1 MAENEVLTAKA
12 GQSVGASS
20 KQATQSL
27 ITTERSQKLDLLIH
41 LISNL
46 VQPIIVCG
54 PHGIGKTTLL
64 NRLVEKITADCLCCY
79 VKSAN
84 HLTFESIQNQ
94 LTQFLSQSTVK
105 TESFSLPALL
115 QRLEKQHQKLVLILD
130 EAGGLEPGLINR
142 LAHYAED
149 NPALRIVFALTQDE
163 LYVKNT
169 TDNTV
174 EDCHFVE
181 LPPLSEK
188 QCMEF
193 LQNLSGKPG
202 AALPFQAITETM
214 VADLYRETHGIPG
227 LIVAEWPHVSN
238 YKKRR
243 AKPRRSSLLFTVLL
257 IAVALIYFA
266 WQQTELE
273 ELSSVSLPFTEQT
286 EDTSKLDQAI
296 VPIETTAVPEPA
308 HDPDEQAFAEADI
321 SSRYLEQDQVN
332 SEEEP
337 APLADKT
344 TDFEPENTEV
354 VQAKQPEPIV
364 LKEPQAEPEPPK
376 STEPVKPKPVKS
388 QTPDE
393 EQKKDPLPYK
403 LVSPAEQKS
412 GPVNDHKSWVQ
423 AQQASSHT
431 VQVMV
436 LSSLQA
442 AQEVVKK
449 YNKLPQ
455 PLRFIRTTIGG
466 KEKFIVIYGAFTSAA
481 AAEKAIQ
488 TLPKELRQS
497 WVRSFNGLQSD
508 TRKEP

>member
-12 GQSVGASS
+12 GQSVTASS

-94 LTQFLSQSTVK
+94 LTEFLGQNTVK
-105 TESFSLPALL
+105 TESLSLPTLI

-149 NPALRIVFALTQDE
+149 NAALRIVFALTQDE

-169 TDNTV
+169 TDNAV

-243 AKPRRSSLLFTVLL
+243 VKHRRSSLLFAVLL
-257 IAVALIYFA
+257 IAAALIYFA
-266 WQQTELE
+266 WQETELE
-273 ELSSVSLPFTEQT
+273 ELSSISLPFTEQT
-286 EDTSKLDQAI
+286 DDTSKLDQAT
-296 VPIETTAVPEPA
+296 VPIETTALPEPL
-308 HDPDEQAFAEADI
+308 HSQDEQEFAEADI
-321 SSRYLEQDQVN
+321 SSRYLDQDQVN
-332 SEEEP
+332 SEEET
-337 APLADKT
+337 APPEDQT
-344 TDFEPENTEV
+344 TEFVPENTEV

-364 LKEPQAEPEPPK
+364 LKEPQAEPPK
-376 STEPVKPKPVKS
+376 ITEPVKPKPVKS
-388 QTPDE
+388 PTPDA
-393 EQKKDPLPYK
+393 EQKNEPLPYK
-403 LVSPAEQKS
+403 LVSPADQKS

-423 AQQASSHT
+423 AQQASGHT

-455 PLRFIRTTIGG
+455 PLRYIRTTIGG
-466 KEKFIVIYGAFTSAA
+466 KEKFIVVYGSFTSAA

-497 WVRSFNGLQSD
+497 WVRSFNGLQSE

>member
-1 MAENEVLTAKA
+1 MVENEVLTAKA
-12 GQSVGASS
+12 GQSVTASS

-84 HLTFESIQNQ
+84 HLTFEFIQNQ
-94 LTQFLSQSTVK
+94 VSQFLSQNTVK
-105 TESFSLPALL
+105 TESLSLPALL
-115 QRLEKQHQKLVLILD
+115 HRLEKQHQKLVLILD

-169 TDNTV
+169 TDNAV

-243 AKPRRSSLLFTVLL
+243 VKSRRSSFLFAALL
-257 IAVALIYFA
+257 IATAVIYFV
-266 WQQTELE
+266 WQETELE
-273 ELSSVSLPFTEQT
+273 DQSTISLPFTEQA
-286 EDTSKLDQAI
+286 EDTLKLDQAA
-296 VPIETTAVPEPA
+296 VPSETTATPEPLYSQ
-308 HDPDEQAFAEADI
+308 DEQEFAEADI
-321 SSRYLEQDQVN
+321 SRRYLEQDRAVI
-332 SEEEP
+332 EEEP
-337 APLADKT
+337 ASLQDKT
-344 TDFEPENTEV
+344 TELKPENKEG
-354 VQAKQPEPIV
+354 VQAEQPKPTV
-364 LKEPQAEPEPPK
+364 LKETQA
-376 STEPVKPKPVKS
+376 
-388 QTPDE
+388 
-393 EQKKDPLPYK
+393 EQKKEPLPYK
-403 LVSPAEQKS
+403 LVAPADQKS
-412 GPVNDHKSWVQ
+412 GPVNDHKSWLQ
-423 AQQASSHT
+423 AQQASGHT

-442 AQEVVKK
+442 AQDVVKK
-449 YNKLPQ
+449 YNQLPQ
-455 PLRFIRTTIGG
+455 PLRYIRTTIGG
-466 KEKFIVIYGAFTSAA
+466 KEKFIVVYGAFSNAA
-481 AAEKAIQ
+481 AAQKAIQ
-488 TLPKELRQS
+488 TLPKELQQS
-497 WVRSFNGLQSD
+497 WVRSFNGLQSE